1 MLELSDSAVREIR
14 ELTSTGG
21 LRFEGVEEAD
31 GSVRFDP
38 SIEEEPKEGDAVV
51 ERGGARVFLDAVA
64 AAKLADRILEIESH
78 DDHVHFD
85 FPPQAGADEDD
96 ADEGDADE
104 GAGEAAGGDPDGGP
118 DDGPIA
124 A

>member
-1 MLELSDSAVREIR
+1 MLELSDSAVREIK

-21 LRFEGVEEAD
+21 LRFEGIEAED

-38 SIEEEPKEGDAVV
+38 SIEEQPQEGDEVV

-64 AAKLADRILEIESH
+64 AAKLADRVLEIESH

-85 FPPQAGADEDD
+85 FPPQAGS
-96 ADEGDADE
+96 DEGD
-104 GAGEAAGGDPDGGP
+104 EASDAVPDGGP
-118 DDGPIA
+118 DDDPIA